1 METKTAPLP
10 VLSGYIPQA
19 LRARKSW
26 VVWRMVERDGRGTK
40 IPFDACTTRAASSSD
55 PETWSTFTDALGVY
69 SANDDFDGIGI
80 MLAGG
85 DVSCIDLDHCII
97 DGIIEPWAAEI
108 VAKVDSYTETSQSG
122 DGLHIFVIGTPPAG
136 RRRKGTVEMYGP
148 NDNRYIAITG
158 QRLILND
165 TSSTTLRRV
174 DLDALHAE
182 LFPQHE
188 PVTAKG
194 IESETERST
203 PAMSDDAIVE
213 LALAARNAAKFS
225 ALWNLGPD
233 ADGYT
238 SPSEA
243 RYGLVSLLTFWTQDP
258 EQIARMCAA
267 AGFDRDGD
275 ERKLINHDIP
285 NALASG
291 GEHYSPPS
299 GGVIKHSGLTDEERD
314 ARDAAQADTPV
325 AIVQGSGVTFPFD
338 ALPRQLTALA
348 VDGGAASGCVPE
360 AVAAHGLSVLGAAI
374 GNSAVL
380 TIGNWKQRA
389 VVWTAVIARP
399 GTAKSTALRLA
410 KSPLEALDVAAVD
423 AWRDRKAADKTV
435 PDPKRT
441 LADDTTAEKLARLL
455 DTNPRGI
462 LVAADELSGVVS
474 GMNQYKG
481 GKGND
486 RQLYLKLWSGDAL
499 RVDRVGSDSIFV
511 PHPVCTVTGTIQ
523 PDLADALRGS
533 DGMTG
538 RWLTAHLEDRKRTHP
553 TDANIERVTMAW
565 AALVHTLHDRAGP
578 LECSL
583 SAAAY
588 DAFRTWRDA
597 TIDRANDEE
606 NAERADYLGKL
617 ESHAARLILLLH
629 IAGDPN
635 GMRGTS
641 IEPETV
647 ARALRVLAWFV
658 DGALEHMATGVVDP
672 TIPAYE
678 RGLDVAVDKAR
689 EWFKRHPGK
698 TWRDAQRAAI
708 AGCRTGD
715 AIKALRARYEAIYPA
730 S

>member
-10 VLSGYIPQA
+10 VLAAHIPAA
-19 LRARKSW
+19 LRARNAW
-26 VVWRMVERDGRGTK
+26 VVWRMVPRDGKPTK
-40 IPFDACTTRAASSSD
+40 VPFDPCAKRAASSSD

-69 SANDDFDGIGI
+69 SANDDFDGIGL

-85 DVSCIDLDHCII
+85 DVTCIDLDHCIV
-97 DGIIEPWAAEI
+97 DGIIEPWAEAI

-148 NDNRYIAITG
+148 NDNRYIAVTG
-158 QRLILND
+158 RRLILED
-165 TSSTTLRRV
+165 TSSTTLRHV
-174 DLDALHAE
+174 DLDTLHAE
-182 LFPQHE
+182 LFPQDTTAE
-188 PVTAKG
+188 P
-194 IESETERST
+194 INFDTERST
-203 PAMSDDAIVE
+203 PALDDDVIFG
-213 LALAARNAAKFS
+213 LALRAANSAKFAPLYNGDWS
-225 ALWNLGPD
+225 AYD
-233 ADGYT
+233 

-243 RYGLVSLLTFWTQDP
+243 RFAAVNLLAFYTQDT
-258 EQIARMCAA
+258 EQLARMVAA
-267 AGFDRDGD
+267 MGFDRDGD
-275 ERKLINHDIP
+275 DRKLVNHDIP
-285 NALASG
+285 NALASLR
-291 GEHYSPPS
+291 ETYSPP
-299 GGVIKHSGLTDEERD
+299 GTGVIKHSGLTDAERD
-314 ARDAAQADTPV
+314 ARDAAKADEPV
-325 AIVQGSGVTFPFD
+325 AVTQGSDVTFPFD

-348 VDGGAASGCVPE
+348 IDGGAASGCVPE

-455 DTNPRGI
+455 DANPRGI

-499 RVDRVGSDSIFV
+499 RVDRVGSESIFV
-511 PHPVCTVTGTIQ
+511 PHPICTVTGTIQ
-523 PDLADALRGS
+523 PDLADALRGA

-553 TDANIERVTMAW
+553 TDADVSRVTLAW
-565 AALVHTLHDRAGP
+565 AALVHTLHERAGP
-578 LECSL
+578 LECQLSL
-583 SAAAY
+583 AAY

-635 GMRGTS
+635 GMRGTT

-647 ARALRVLAWFV
+647 TRALRVLAWFV
-658 DGALEHMATGVVDP
+658 DGALEHMATGVIDP

-698 TWRDAQRAAI
+698 TWRDAQNAHV
-708 AGCRTGD
+708 AGCRTSD
-715 AIKALRARYEAIYPA
+715 AIKALRARYEAIYPPA
-730 S
+730 